1 MSNTPFLTIDHITK
15 WYPHKDGKIHLFQS
29 REKRSWVKAVDD
41 VFLTMNRGEVL
52 GIIGESGCGKS
63 TLGRRL
69 ARRLGAEFADT
80 DALIERREGASVAD
94 VFRYEGEERFRE
106 VEREVLEQT
115 LAGTAAVVSTGGGLP
130 VWRDNMARMNAAGF
144 TVYLRREAEQIARR
158 LSPYGRQK
166 RPRLRGLDDAE
177 LVEFMSRDM
186 AVREP
191 FYAQAQLIVDCGE
204 LSDDEVV
211 ETILR
216 HTMQNE

>member
-1 MSNTPFLTIDHITK
+1 MKPLFL
-15 WYPHKDGKIHLFQS
+15 
-29 REKRSWVKAVDD
+29 
-41 VFLTMNRGEVL
+41 
-52 GIIGESGCGKS
+52 IGYMGCGKS

-166 RPRLRGLDDAE
+166 RPPAGAGRRRTGRIHEPRHGCARTVLRAGAADRRLRRAVRRRGGRNDPPTHDAE
-177 LVEFMSRDM
+177 RITS
-186 AVREP
+186 
-191 FYAQAQLIVDCGE
+191 
-204 LSDDEVV
+204 
-211 ETILR
+211 LR
-216 HTMQNE
+216 GGCFPPKRTE

>member
-1 MSNTPFLTIDHITK
+1 MKPLFL
-15 WYPHKDGKIHLFQS
+15 
-29 REKRSWVKAVDD
+29 
-41 VFLTMNRGEVL
+41 
-52 GIIGESGCGKS
+52 IGYMGCGKS

-144 TVYLRREAEQIARR
+144 TVYLRREAEQMGFRYVEAGPLVRSSFHAARA
-158 LSPYGRQK
+158 LAACGVK
-166 RPRLRGLDDAE
+166 PRRGASE
-177 LVEFMSRDM
+177 K
-186 AVREP
+186 
-191 FYAQAQLIVDCGE
+191 
-204 LSDDEVV
+204 
-211 ETILR
+211 
-216 HTMQNE
+216 